1 MPVEPRLS
9 GRRDPMETMDRNRA
23 LLAQANGYV
32 YKEVGGH
39 ELAAWVFTPP
49 DHSAAS
55 AAPVV
60 LFFFSSA
67 WESGLVSQFAPHCLH
82 FAHRGMVAITVEYRT
97 ASAHGAGPLQ
107 AMADAR
113 SAVRW
118 VRRHATELGI
128 DPAKVI
134 GAGGS
139 AGAHAI
145 LTAAMLR
152 EKEYDEPS
160 DPSDQSCVPDALILF
175 DPVVDVGDPRPG
187 GKFGPNRFPS
197 AHAARQ
203 ASPLRRV
210 RGKLPPMLL
219 LHGTADRLLPFET
232 TRSFVRRMRRWFR
245 RNDCRLV
252 PFEGCGHSFFNFNV
266 DPRFFEATLQAA
278 DQFLV
283 DRGFLKP
290 PEPTETD
297 CRL

>member
-1 MPVEPRLS
+1 
-9 GRRDPMETMDRNRA
+9 METMDRNRA
-23 LLAQANGYV
+23 LLAQATGYV
-32 YKEVGGH
+32 YKEAGGH
-39 ELAAWVFTPP
+39 ELATWVFTPEGHTP
-49 DHSAAS
+49 AS
-55 AAPVV
+55 PRPAI

-67 WESGLVSQFAPHCLH
+67 WDSGLVSQFAPHCLH
-82 FAHRGMVAITVEYRT
+82 FAQRGMVAMTVEYRT
-97 ASAHGAGPLQ
+97 ASLHGAGPLE
-107 AMADAR
+107 AMSDAR

-118 VRRHATELGI
+118 ARKHAAELGL
-128 DPAKVI
+128 DPNRLA

-145 LTAAMLR
+145 LSAAMLR
-152 EKEYDEPS
+152 EKEYDAPS

-175 DPVVDVGDPRPG
+175 DPVVDISDPRPG
-187 GKFGPNRFPS
+187 RKFSMARFPS
-197 AHAARQ
+197 AQAARQ

-219 LHGTADRLLPFET
+219 MHGTADRLLPFES
-232 TRSFVRRMRRWFR
+232 TRAFAKKMRRWFR

-266 DPRFFEATLQAA
+266 DPRLFEATLTQA

-283 DRGFLKP
+283 EKGFLESP
-290 PEPTETD
+290 GPADNE

>member
-1 MPVEPRLS
+1 
-9 GRRDPMETMDRNRA
+9 METMDRNRA
-23 LLAQANGYV
+23 LLSQATGYV

-39 ELAAWVFTPP
+39 ELAAWVFAPP
-49 DHSAAS
+49 DHSPATPR
-55 AAPVV
+55 PVI

-67 WESGLVSQFAPHCLH
+67 WDSGLVSQFAPHCLH
-82 FAHRGMVAITVEYRT
+82 FAQRGMVAITAEYRT
-97 ASAHGAGPLQ
+97 AAHGAGPLQ

-118 VRRHATELGI
+118 ARFHASELGI
-128 DPAKVI
+128 DPARLV

-152 EKEYDEPS
+152 GKEYD
-160 DPSDQSCVPDALILF
+160 DPTDPQDQSCVPDALVLL
-175 DPVVDVGDPRPG
+175 DPVVDVGSARPG
-187 GKFGPNRFPS
+187 GKFGPGRFPS
-197 AHAARQ
+197 PQAARQ
-203 ASPLRRV
+203 ASPLRQV

-219 LHGTADRLLPFET
+219 MHGTADRQLPFEA
-232 TRSFVRRMRRWFR
+232 TRAFSRKMRRWFR

-266 DPRFFEATLQAA
+266 NPRFFEATINCA

-283 DRGFLKP
+283 ERGFIEAP
-290 PEPTETD
+290 AQTETD
-297 CRL
+297 SRL